1 MTTTI
6 DLGRLRSA
14 LKGKE
19 LVGFNVA
26 GYTAE
31 SARALPNVQPV
42 NPEGGRPKAG
52 ALRIGIKKSG
62 VTKMGFVRAV
72 S

>member
-6 DLGRLRSA
+6 DLGSLRSA

-19 LVGFNVA
+19 LVGFNVS

-31 SARALPNVQPV
+31 SARALPNVQLV

-62 VTKMGFVRAV
+62 VTKLGFVRAV